1 MDSVISGFLIF
12 FPFASPIVAGP
23 SSAAWQLLGAWSCIA
38 LLLLSGAAVP
48 SRALICW
55 LASTAALIAIAA
67 GDHHALQLTAVAAVL
82 MTGFAACVGAATV
95 GDTRKSSSL
104 AWGVLAAGCLS
115 AVFGLFQYYGAAKL
129 LFPWTSAPEIGQAYG
144 NLRQRNQFATLISM
158 ALVAALWLHGHLSG
172 RSGRM
177 RAALLP
183 AAVLLTLAAAAST
196 SRTGL
201 LQWLSIS
208 IVAAFIA
215 WRERRPAAA
224 DRGRGYAHRLPHPL
238 LALALIP
245 AYFLAAWALPQLAG
259 ATVEGMLLRLRD
271 GAPEGHSRLLL
282 WRNVLDLIAAHPW
295 RGWGWGELSFAHYSF
310 PYQGE
315 RFVELLDNAHNLP
328 LQLAVELGVPAALL
342 ICGGFAWLVLAA
354 RPWRERDPLRL
365 MAWGMLGAIV
375 LHSLLEY
382 PLWYGPFQLVFGVC
396 LGVLWPGRRRTRNP
410 KTADNVAPR
419 GAAWYQVAALL
430 LVIAIGYAGWDYT
443 RISRLYM
450 SPQERPAAGRQP
462 GPDTTLDDAHA
473 SWLYMRYVRFA
484 ELVSTP
490 VDRDNAAHV
499 HDLAQRSLHFSP
511 EPRVIGKLIDSASLL
526 GEEQEASAQ
535 SALFKRAYPEEYAAW
550 LAARPAGARSN

>member
-1 MDSVISGFLIF
+1 MV
-12 FPFASPIVAGP
+12 
-23 SSAAWQLLGAWSCIA
+23 
-38 LLLLSGAAVP
+38 
-48 SRALICW
+48 
-55 LASTAALIAIAA
+55 
-67 GDHHALQLTAVAAVL
+67 
-82 MTGFAACVGAATV
+82 GFAACVGAAAV
-95 GDTRKSSSL
+95 GDSRKSSSL

-115 AVFGLFQYYGAAKL
+115 AVFGLFQYYGAAKA

-158 ALVAALWLHGHLSG
+158 ALVAAFWLHGHLSG
-172 RSGRM
+172 RA

-208 IVAAFIA
+208 AVAAFIA
-215 WRERRPAAA
+215 WRERRPAAPA
-224 DRGRGYAHRLPHPL
+224 RARAYRLPHPL
-238 LALALIP
+238 LSLALIP
-245 AYFLAAWALPQLAG
+245 AYFIAAWALPQLAG

-310 PYQGE
+310 PYQGA

-354 RPWRERDPLRL
+354 GPWRERDPLRL

-396 LGVLWPGRRRTRNP
+396 LGILWPVRRLARISAPVT
-410 KTADNVAPR
+410 DVAPR
-419 GAAWYQVAALL
+419 GAAWYQIVALL
-430 LVIAIGYAGWDYT
+430 LVVAIGYAGWDYT

-450 SPQERPAAGRQP
+450 APEERAPAGTQP
-462 GPDTTLDDAHA
+462 EPTLDDART

-484 ELVSTP
+484 ELVLTP
-490 VDRDNAAHV
+490 VDRANAAYV
-499 HDLAQRSLHFSP
+499 HELAQRLLHFSP
-511 EPRVIGKLIDSASLL
+511 EPRVIGKLIESATLL
-526 GEEQEASAQ
+526 GEDREASEQ
-535 SALFKRAYPEEYAAW
+535 SALFRRAYPDEYAAW
-550 LAARPAGARSN
+550 LAARSRPSGAPLD

>member
-1 MDSVISGFLIF
+1 MIFAFLVF
-12 FPFASPIVAGP
+12 FPFVSPIVAGP

-38 LLLLSGAAVP
+38 LLLLFGALVP
-48 SRALICW
+48 SRLLICW
-55 LASTAALIAIAA
+55 LASTAVLITFAA
-67 GDHHALQLTAVAAVL
+67 GNHHSLQLTAVAAILV
-82 MTGFAACVGAATV
+82 TAFAACVGATAI
-95 GDTRKSSSL
+95 GDARKSSAL
-104 AWGVLAAGCLS
+104 AWGVLVAGAVS
-115 AVFGLFQYYGAAKL
+115 AVFGLFQYYGAAKA

-158 ALVAALWLHGHLSG
+158 ALVAALWLHGRLSE
-172 RSGRM
+172 
-177 RAALLP
+177 RARAGLLP

-208 IVAAFIA
+208 LVAAFIA
-215 WRERRPAAA
+215 WRERRLPMP
-224 DRGRGYAHRLPHPL
+224 DRRYQLPHPSWL
-238 LALALIP
+238 LALIP

-259 ATVEGMLLRLRD
+259 AAVEGMLLRLRE

-310 PYQGE
+310 PYTGA

-328 LQLAVELGVPAALL
+328 LQLAVELGIPAALL
-342 ICGGFAWLVLAA
+342 ICGGFAWLVLTA

-365 MAWGMLGAIV
+365 MAWAMLGAIV

-396 LGVLWPGRRRTRNP
+396 LGILWPGRRLAKAVP
-410 KTADNVAPR
+410 VTAPAGALG

-430 LVIAIGYAGWDYT
+430 LVVAIGYAGWDYT

-450 SPQERPAAGRQP
+450 APDERPSVGRQ
-462 GPDTTLDDAHA
+462 PDTTLDDASA

-484 ELVSTP
+484 ELVLTP
-490 VDRDNAAHV
+490 VDRGNAAHV
-499 HDLAQRSLHFSP
+499 YELARRSLHFSP
-511 EPRVIGKLIDSASLL
+511 EPRVIGKLVESATLL
-526 GEEQEASAQ
+526 GDDREASAQ
-535 SALFKRAYPEEYAAW
+535 SALFRRAYPDEYAAW
-550 LAARPAGARSN
+550 RETRPSSAPLH